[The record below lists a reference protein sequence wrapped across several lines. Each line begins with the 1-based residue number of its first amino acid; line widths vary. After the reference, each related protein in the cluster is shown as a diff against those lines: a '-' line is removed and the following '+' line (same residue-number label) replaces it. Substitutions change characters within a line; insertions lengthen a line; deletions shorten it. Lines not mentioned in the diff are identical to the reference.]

1 MFALELFFALIIA
14 LVLSSLFAL
23 ATRRGFQW
31 PGFLWFFLI
40 VFLATWASGVWLK
53 PFGPSLWG
61 SYWLPF
67 VLAGLIFV
75 LFIAISSPEQ
85 PPKNRHET
93 IDMLERIE
101 QEKKLDQFT
110 YVTLSIFFWILFFVL
125 ITAIII
131 RYLL

>member
-1 MFALELFFALIIA
+1 MFVLELFFAFIVAI
-14 LVLSSLFAL
+14 VLSGLFAL

-40 VFLATWASGVWLK
+40 IFLATWAGGVWVR
-53 PFGPSLWG
+53 PFGPSLFG
-61 SYWLPF
+61 IYWLPF

-75 LFIAISSPEQ
+75 LFLAISTPGQ
-85 PPKNRHET
+85 PPKNRRET

-110 YVTLSIFFWILFFVL
+110 YVTLSIFFWILLCVL